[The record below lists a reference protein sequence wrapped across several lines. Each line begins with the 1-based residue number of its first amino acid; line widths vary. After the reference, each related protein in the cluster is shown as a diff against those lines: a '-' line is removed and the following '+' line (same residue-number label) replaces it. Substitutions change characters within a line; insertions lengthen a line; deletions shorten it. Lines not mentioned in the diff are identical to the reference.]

1 MASRTALVL
10 ETNPVITERYLDYTH
25 DSDWRIMLKDTLN
38 GFLEKLQQEKFNLIV
53 AEESL
58 VPQGIIQM
66 MKATGI
72 PLLLSSNTKN
82 SEIQTL
88 PRNFN
93 RTELLTVFDRL
104 VPPVLEEFNES
115 EDEKTEPFAGNDEVH
130 SILSDLED
138 EDDDFFELSSNDVVL
153 EPSNAQ
159 SDENANKNNDF
170 EILHDSVS
178 TFETNNSDGED
189 FMTFD
194 SGSSEETPVQHVEEA
209 PKDDKKSSPKDNLF
223 APPPS
228 VFDDSNSEIDDL
240 VNSLSVDFKPK
251 ETEKKAE
258 PDLKE
263 EKSDEKPDLK
273 PDRND
278 PDDFIFGDNTSDRFS
293 MESEK
298 PHEADHSEIKA
309 AVAEWLD
316 KNARGI
322 IKEIV
327 LEELASLSGK
337 NND

>member
-66 MKATGI
+66 MKASGI
-72 PLLLSSNTKN
+72 PLILSSNTKN
-82 SEIQTL
+82 AEIQTL

-93 RTELLTVFDRL
+93 RTELLAVFDRL

-115 EDEKTEPFAGNDEVH
+115 DDEKTEPFGENDEVH
-130 SILSDLED
+130 AILSDLED
-138 EDDDFFELSSNDVVL
+138 EDDDFFELSSNDVIL
-153 EPSNAQ
+153 EPSNNQ
-159 SDENANKNNDF
+159 QPENIKENNEF
-170 EILHDSVS
+170 EFHDDSS
-178 TFETNNSDGED
+178 Q
-189 FMTFD
+189 TFD
-194 SGSSEETPVQHVEEA
+194 SDFFGDDDFKGGETEQSMEIPQQQPVEEA
-209 PKDDKKSSPKDNLF
+209 PKNDEKSPKDDLF
-223 APPPS
+223 APPP
-228 VFDDSNSEIDDL
+228 VFDADSSEIDDL
-240 VNSLSVDFKPK
+240 VHSLSVDFKPR
-251 ETEKKAE
+251 ESESDPGEFVMGTEKPQAE
-258 PDLKE
+258 E
-263 EKSDEKPDLK
+263 IHSEVSSEAASSDEI
-273 PDRND
+273 R
-278 PDDFIFGDNTSDRFS
+278 G
-293 MESEK
+293 
-298 PHEADHSEIKA
+298 

-316 KNARGI
+316 KNARSI